1 MTVRR
6 TASVVLLSTMAVAL
20 TACGATVS
28 ETFSSVGESLDSP
41 SPATSSPSSPETA
54 SPSEAAEADGTLT
67 IVDLGGPIDGPGV
80 SVADAVANVTGDP
93 NIVNGILL
101 KDLDG
106 VIWLCDELADTSPPS
121 CGEPR
126 LRVLEYPEG
135 GAEWDLETGE
145 LVGLQEEDG
154 VLWIED
160 TQNYG
165 VVEP

>member
-1 MTVRR
+1 MAPRRIAPVVWLMTV
-6 TASVVLLSTMAVAL
+6 ALAL

-28 ETFSSVGESLDSP
+28 ETMDSVGDSLGTP
-41 SPATSSPSSPETA
+41 TAETSSSA
-54 SPSEAAEADGTLT
+54 SPSEAAEADGTMT
-67 IVDLGGPIDGPGV
+67 MVDLGGPIDGPGV
-80 SVADAVANVTGDP
+80 TVSEAIDSATGNPAIVT
-93 NIVNGILL
+93 GILL

-106 VIWLCDELADTSPPS
+106 VIWLCEEVADTSPLS

-126 LRVLEYPEG
+126 LRILEYPEG

-154 VLWIED
+154 VLWIEG

>member
-1 MTVRR
+1 MAPRR
-6 TASVVLLSTMAVAL
+6 IAPVAWLVMMAFAL

-28 ETFSSVGESLDSP
+28 ETFDSVGESLGSP
-41 SPATSSPSSPETA
+41 SAEASSSA

-67 IVDLGGPIDGPGV
+67 IVDVGGPIDGPGISV
-80 SVADAVANVTGDP
+80 SEAIDSATGDP
-93 NIVNGILL
+93 AIVNGILL

-106 VIWLCDELADTSPPS
+106 VIWLCEEVADTSPPS

-126 LRVLEYPEG
+126 LRILGYPEG

-145 LVGLQEEDG
+145 AVGLQEEGG
-154 VLWIED
+154 VLWIEGGRS
-160 TQNYG
+160 YG

>member
-1 MTVRR
+1 MTLRR
-6 TASVVLLSTMAVAL
+6 TASVVFLATMALAL
-20 TACGATVS
+20 SACGGATVS

-41 SPATSSPSSPETA
+41 SPATSSAETA
-54 SPSEAAEADGTLT
+54 SPSEAAEADATLT

-80 SVADAVANVTGDP
+80 SVADALANATGDP
-93 NIVNGILL
+93 SIVNGILL

-121 CGEPR
+121 CGDPR
-126 LRVLEYPEG
+126 LLVLEYPEG

-145 LVGLQEEDG
+145 VVGLQEEDG
-154 VLWIED
+154 VLWIEN
-160 TQNYG
+160 TRNYG